1 MGQLLDYFAEIHK
14 PFLHAKGELATEHLI
29 NWIDCQ
35 PGETILEFGVGTGA
49 TLIKLL
55 SRYRQ
60 TKFYGIDV
68 SDLMIEKTTQRL
80 KFCQLDKQAVIEKLE
95 GVQINNIA
103 DSYFDKIYVES
114 VLGIQDDESLQT
126 IIALFRRI
134 LKPSGKLLLNE
145 TIWLESTTPGTI
157 HQFNDHVKDKFGII
171 QSNSTYPYLA
181 DWKLLLIANQFDIL
195 KIEEVDNLKRFKRK
209 KNFNEWLSKLFS
221 LLGTVYGKLFL
232 QKEFLL
238 FNETDMMRQPSQK
251 IMAGYLIM
259 ALNIKKY

>member
-1 MGQLLDYFAEIHK
+1 MSQLLDYFAEIHRS
-14 PFLHAKGELATEHLI
+14 FLHAKGELATEHLI
-29 NWIDCQ
+29 DWLDCQ
-35 PGETILEFGVGTGA
+35 PGEKILEFGIGTGA
-49 TLIKLL
+49 TLIKLI
-55 SRYRQ
+55 SRYKQ

-68 SDLMIEKTTQRL
+68 SDLMIVKAIDRL
-80 KFCQLDKQAVIEKLE
+80 KFCQLDKQAVIEKIVE
-95 GVQINNIA
+95 TQFNDVA

-126 IIALFRRI
+126 IISLFNRI

-145 TIWLESTTPGTI
+145 TIWLESTLPETI
-157 HQFNDHVKDKFGII
+157 HQFNGRVKDKFGII
-171 QSNSTYPYLA
+171 QSNSTYAYLR

-195 KIEEVDNLKRFKRK
+195 KIEEVDNLKEFKRK

-221 LLGTVYGKLFL
+221 LLGAVYGKLFL

-238 FNETDMMRQPSQK
+238 FKETDLKHQPTQK

-259 ALNIKKY
+259 ALNLKKC